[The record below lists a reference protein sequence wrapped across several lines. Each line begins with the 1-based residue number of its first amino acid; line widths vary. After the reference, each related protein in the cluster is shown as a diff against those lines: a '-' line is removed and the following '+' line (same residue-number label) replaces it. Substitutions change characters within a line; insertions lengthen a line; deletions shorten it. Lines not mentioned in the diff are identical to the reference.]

1 MPVMEEPFL
10 RSRITSTFISQL
22 LRCRNSKP
30 LKSKVIG
37 RCYLKLAR
45 KLYPRAVDRVSVR
58 KEESWK
64 KEHTKKVLGLGTGL
78 LEPGEV
84 GVRYVAL
91 HTKDNTAF
99 SDQTA
104 PRIAILKAE
113 WEVPM
118 QRRILHLQRYASD

>member
-1 MPVMEEPFL
+1 MPVTGEPFL
-10 RSRITSTFISQL
+10 RSRITSTFILQL

-37 RCYLKLAR
+37 RCYLKPVR
-45 KLYPRAVDRVSVR
+45 RLYLRAVDRVSVR

-64 KEHTKKVLGLGTGL
+64 KEYTKKVLGLGTGL

-91 HTKDNTAF
+91 HTKDSTAI
-99 SDQTA
+99 SDKTA
-104 PRIAILKAE
+104 PQIAILKAE
-113 WEVPM
+113 WEVLM
-118 QRRILHLQRYASD
+118 QRHILRLQRYKFD